1 MENPPPRVEPERIKE
16 LPEDERPRERL
27 IRAGV
32 RSLSDA
38 ELLAIF
44 IRTGTPGRNAV
55 QVGRDLL
62 QRFGGLSQLARKNAR
77 EFTKAVKGIGL
88 AKACELEALFEIGRR
103 LAHGAAGRPKLD
115 TPQAIFDF
123 LAPDLHCERQEV
135 LVAVLLDTRYQLIL
149 AEKVTKG
156 SVNES
161 MAPPREIFRPA
172 IVHSAYAV
180 IVAHNHPSGDPSPSE
195 ADRRITRQLMQAAE
209 CLGIR
214 LLDHVIIGNSE
225 NGRQPYTSFR
235 EMGVM

>member
-1 MENPPPRVEPERIKE
+1 MEPGRIKE
-16 LPEDERPRERL
+16 LPQDERPRERL
-27 IRAGV
+27 LRAGA

-55 QVGRDLL
+55 EVGRDLL
-62 QRFGGLSQLARKNAR
+62 LRFGGFSQLARKNAR
-77 EFTKAVKGIGL
+77 EFARAVKGIGL

-103 LAHGAAGRPKLD
+103 LAQGGTGRPKLD

-123 LAPDLHCERQEV
+123 LAPDLQCERQEV
-135 LVAVLLDTRYQLIL
+135 LVTLLLDTRFQLIL

-161 MAPPREIFRPA
+161 LAHPREIFRPA
-172 IVHSAYAV
+172 LIHSAYAV
-180 IVAHNHPSGDPSPSE
+180 IVAHNHPSGDPTPSD
-195 ADRRITRQLMQAAE
+195 ADRRITRRLMQAAE

-225 NGRQPYTSFR
+225 SGRLPYTSFR
-235 EMGVM
+235 EAGILG